1 VDLLEGE
8 RELWRGRPS
17 WRSMLA
23 FYISRGLLALV
34 PGVAGQ
40 VLNSSGNLSGT
51 WDAYLWIATGV
62 LLLLVLLVGWLK
74 RIDTLYVVTDRRI
87 HIRQGIVSRRD
98 HSTTHERIQNVNT
111 DQGLLERMLG
121 IGSVD
126 FDTAGSDDY
135 DFTFAGVRDPGAL
148 VKLVASVEA
157 APPTRQGL

>member
-23 FYISRGLLALV
+23 FYITRGALAV
-34 PGVAGQ
+34 IPAIVGQ
-40 VLNSSGNLSGT
+40 LLNSSGHLSDR
-51 WDAYLWIATGV
+51 WDAYLYGASV
-62 LLLLVLLVGWLK
+62 LLLLCVLLLGWLK
-74 RIDTLYVVTDRRI
+74 RVDTLYMVTDRRI

-111 DQGLLERMLG
+111 NQGLLERMLG

-157 APPTRQGL
+157 PPATRQGL